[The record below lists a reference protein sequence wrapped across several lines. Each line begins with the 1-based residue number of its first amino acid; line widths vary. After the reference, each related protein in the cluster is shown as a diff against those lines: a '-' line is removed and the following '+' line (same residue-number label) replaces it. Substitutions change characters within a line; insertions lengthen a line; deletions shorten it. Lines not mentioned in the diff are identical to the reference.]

1 MEAEESDPDLDLMPE
16 ADPGLPDSPES
27 HPGSGTPDFP
37 DFRRPPEDRSCSD
50 CLCALRHPGPPQQG
64 KLEIQVSTDVVTAA
78 EAASEQLYQ
87 ELEQKVRVA
96 RPDADLGELRKAF
109 VLAAEAH
116 KNQFR
121 DSGEPY
127 ITHPVAVAGLL
138 ADMQMDMVCLE
149 TGLLHDTVEDTGIT
163 IDKIKAE
170 FGDEVARCVDGVTK
184 LSKLHFYSREDRQ
197 AESVRKML
205 LAMTSDIRVVIVKLA
220 DRLHNMR
227 TLGAVSRERQER
239 IAQETLEIYAPIAH
253 RLGMG
258 KIRGELEDLSFRYLE
273 PESFVELSREIE
285 DKRHQNEAYIN
296 TIKHDVELYLSRE
309 GIPARV
315 EGRAKRAYSV
325 HQKLKRQKI
334 GLDQVYDLLGIRIVT
349 DSVKNCYAALGV
361 IHNEWH
367 PIPGRIKDFIAIPRP
382 NLYQSLHTS
391 VIGPGGLNFEVQ
403 IRTEEMHRLA
413 EEGIAAHWKYKE
425 GKKGPGAEDQ
435 RISWLRQL
443 VEWQSDIRDPGEFSS
458 TLKLDLYPEE
468 VYAFT
473 PRGRVIVLPR
483 DATPIDFAYSVHSDV
498 GNTCV
503 GAKVN
508 GRIVPLKYNLK
519 NGDVVEILTQ
529 SGHLPSKDW
538 LGLVKTSRARN
549 KIKHVINTTERAKAI
564 EIGQKYLER
573 EARRFEVALG
583 RFSKAELESVAGEY
597 GYGKMEDLHAAL
609 GYGKF
614 SARQVLQKLAPD
626 KVAQEPQPEPAKP
639 TTPAQPHVQPQDT
652 GDLVI
657 KVKGIDDLLVYRA
670 KCCNPIR
677 GEAIVGYVT
686 RGKGIAVHSTNCTNV
701 QNLMYEVE
709 RKIEVEWAR
718 AASEAFP
725 VKVVVHT
732 DDRPGI
738 LNQLTSLLVNEQC
751 NIRSLEA
758 RGDSDHSGD
767 GAVVDMTVE
776 IRDKKQLERVVNAMR
791 RVSGVRDVERTQ

>member
-1 MEAEESDPDLDLMPE
+1 M
-16 ADPGLPDSPES
+16 
-27 HPGSGTPDFP
+27 
-37 DFRRPPEDRSCSD
+37 
-50 CLCALRHPGPPQQG
+50 
-64 KLEIQVSTDVVTAA
+64 
-78 EAASEQLYQ
+78 
-87 ELEQKVRVA
+87 
-96 RPDADLGELRKAF
+96 
-109 VLAAEAH
+109 
-116 KNQFR
+116 
-121 DSGEPY
+121 
-127 ITHPVAVAGLL
+127 
-138 ADMQMDMVCLE
+138 
-149 TGLLHDTVEDTGIT
+149 
-163 IDKIKAE
+163 
-170 FGDEVARCVDGVTK
+170 
-184 LSKLHFYSREDRQ
+184 
-197 AESVRKML
+197 
-205 LAMTSDIRVVIVKLA
+205 
-220 DRLHNMR
+220 
-227 TLGAVSRERQER
+227 
-239 IAQETLEIYAPIAH
+239 
-253 RLGMG
+253 
-258 KIRGELEDLSFRYLE
+258 
-273 PESFVELSREIE
+273 
-285 DKRHQNEAYIN
+285 
-296 TIKHDVELYLSRE
+296 
-309 GIPARV
+309 
-315 EGRAKRAYSV
+315 
-325 HQKLKRQKI
+325 
-334 GLDQVYDLLGIRIVT
+334 
-349 DSVKNCYAALGV
+349 KNCYAALGV

-403 IRTEEMHRLA
+403 IRTDEMHRLA

-425 GKKGPGAEDQ
+425 GKKGPGVEDQ

-538 LGLVKTSRARN
+538 LALVKTSRARN

-583 RFSKAELESVAGEY
+583 RFSKAELESVAGDY

-626 KVAQEPQPEPAKP
+626 KVAQEPQPEPVKP
-639 TTPAQPHVQPQDT
+639 TTSAQAQPQDT

-758 RGDSDHSGD
+758 RGDADRTGD